1 MIKQEVIHGVAIAA
15 RHLGILD
22 ETAYRNKC
30 IRIEFEQMK
39 VSCVGETV
47 EELIKKISE
56 KHHLGENTLR
66 EIIYK
71 QDEVIERLPKQKPV
85 KKLIRR
91 IEARRRL

>member
-56 KHHLGENTLR
+56 KHHLGDVTVR
-66 EIIYK
+66 DIIYK
-71 QDEVIERLPKQKPV
+71 PDEIIERLPKSKPI
-85 KKLIRR
+85 KKIIRR
-91 IEARRRL
+91 TEPRRRL